1 MTREAEGVEHDQY
14 SGEGSLCW
22 FGITHASLLPHVT
35 PSNIPSRISR
45 INIVCL
51 RDDAIYS
58 FGCFIFNFMKAAS
71 AVNYLYV
78 HTDDGGAEALLFA
91 AVCVS
96 CHKMWRKVLHDG
108 NSVIKVCTCLYCTSI
123 MRLK

>member
-1 MTREAEGVEHDQY
+1 
-14 SGEGSLCW
+14 
-22 FGITHASLLPHVT
+22 
-35 PSNIPSRISR
+35 
-45 INIVCL
+45 
-51 RDDAIYS
+51 
-58 FGCFIFNFMKAAS
+58 MKAAS

-96 CHKMWRKVLHDG
+96 CHKMWRKVLHNG

-123 MRLK
+123 MRLKQEYSTCLNSICVYFDYDFSRIKVIKNLCLHGRLLNRVLS

>member
-1 MTREAEGVEHDQY
+1 
-14 SGEGSLCW
+14 
-22 FGITHASLLPHVT
+22 
-35 PSNIPSRISR
+35 
-45 INIVCL
+45 
-51 RDDAIYS
+51 
-58 FGCFIFNFMKAAS
+58 MKAAS

-108 NSVIKVCTCLYCTSI
+108 NSVIKVYVSI
-123 MRLK
+123 LHFQ